1 MEINARIIER
11 QEELLSIIKGGT
23 NPLEYI
29 KNESDVDLICGAI
42 AHEIKSEDSFFDD
55 SAETLLKA
63 IVYYVIDKAGE
74 TKTLARCKEIVELG
88 IEEREKVR
96 ALFGTLDEEERARL
110 LYTSIDISTDRTYR
124 EIFETLNQ
132 KLNRILN

>member
-1 MEINARIIER
+1 M
-11 QEELLSIIKGGT
+11 
-23 NPLEYI
+23 EYI
-29 KNESDVDLICGAI
+29 KNESDVDLICNAI
-42 AHEIKSEDSFFDD
+42 AHEMKSEDSFFDD

-63 IVYYVIDKAGE
+63 IVYYVIDKVGE

-88 IEEREKVR
+88 LEGRERVR
-96 ALFGTLDEEERARL
+96 ELFETLGEEESARL
-110 LYTSIDISTDRTYR
+110 LYTSIDISTDRTYK

>member
-63 IVYYVIDKAGE
+63 IVYYVTDKEEE
-74 TKTLARCKEIVELG
+74 TKTLLRCKEIVELG
-88 IEEREKVR
+88 IEERERVKE
-96 ALFGTLDEEERARL
+96 LFETLGEEERARL